1 MASYVSRI
9 IQIVLQG
16 SVTGPN
22 LPSLAEP
29 RDALLRT
36 LTENTSTDV
45 CVEALVE
52 AWFNT
57 QHERPVYFVL
67 MALTQ
72 MLELSMEILEL
83 VVMEGSRE
91 DLTGSSKLLFDLF
104 LKLFDIRNE
113 IELKPKV
120 HLL

>member
-9 IQIVLQG
+9 IQIVIQG

-22 LPSLAEP
+22 LPSLAGP

-52 AWFNT
+52 AWSNI
-57 QHERPVYFVL
+57 QHERPVCFILMVL
-67 MALTQ
+67 T
-72 MLELSMEILEL
+72 
-83 VVMEGSRE
+83 
-91 DLTGSSKLLFDLF
+91 
-104 LKLFDIRNE
+104 
-113 IELKPKV
+113 
-120 HLL
+120 